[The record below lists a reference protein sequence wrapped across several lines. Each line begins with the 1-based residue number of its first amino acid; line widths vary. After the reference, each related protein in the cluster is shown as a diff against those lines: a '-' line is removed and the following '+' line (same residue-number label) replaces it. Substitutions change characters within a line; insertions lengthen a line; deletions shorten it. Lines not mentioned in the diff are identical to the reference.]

1 MQLTKEEIET
11 AIEALNENLDLR
23 YSIPI
28 CDTICNNTNRFL
40 SKNVVR
46 HSKNYPFSGRA
57 GFFVSAEKV
66 KNKFGYPLNYFPPS
80 KAFTLYR
87 KHVEEDG
94 RSLKQDD
101 LSDKIIADIE
111 AYSDT
116 RKEVCR
122 VFINVLQKELEKFNE
137 A

>member
-11 AIEALNENLDLR
+11 AIEALNENLDLL

-28 CDTICNNTNRFL
+28 CETLTNNVNRFL
-40 SKNVVR
+40 MENVVKV
-46 HSKNYPFSGRA
+46 SGDYPFSGRL
-57 GFFVSAEKV
+57 GFFVSSEKI
-66 KNKFGYPLNYFPPS
+66 KNNFKEGHLS
-80 KAFTLYR
+80 ASGAFRLHRRY
-87 KHVEEDG
+87 VENDG
-94 RSLKQDD
+94 RSLKHDD

-122 VFINVLQKELEKFNE
+122 VFIDVLQKELEKLN
-137 A
+137 AS